1 MIKGTG
7 KYVYLAD
14 EENGIVLQRQK
25 KMISRNSNLRQT
37 LIKFLKIRS
46 SPAIVDFVINH
57 RQPPLIERNPSWKI
71 LEAQS
76 RGNDGGGG
84 GGRGGRSGGYH
95 SGGGG
100 GCGGDGGRREY
111 GYNGGG
117 WWRWLPNLH
126 PQNLEHKTSS
136 TRSSSTKP

>member
-1 MIKGTG
+1 MDAIEGR
-7 KYVYLAD
+7 
-14 EENGIVLQRQK
+14 NRQK
-25 KMISRNSNLRQT
+25 LDGRNITMN
-37 LIKFLKIRS
+37 
-46 SPAIVDFVINH
+46 
-57 RQPPLIERNPSWKI
+57 
-71 LEAQS
+71 EAQS
-76 RGNDGGGG
+76 RGNNGGGG
-84 GGRGGRSGGYH
+84 GGRGGRSGGYR

-100 GCGGDGGRREY
+100 GCRGDGGRREY

>member
-1 MIKGTG
+1 MEVSTCMSAR
-7 KYVYLAD
+7 LSAFSH
-14 EENGIVLQRQK
+14 IVR
-25 KMISRNSNLRQT
+25 ISALYK
-37 LIKFLKIRS
+37 L
-46 SPAIVDFVINH
+46 
-57 RQPPLIERNPSWKI
+57 NPF

-84 GGRGGRSGGYH
+84 GEHGGRSGGYR

-117 WWRWLPNLH
+117 WWRWLSNLH

>member
-1 MIKGTG
+1 MDAIEG
-7 KYVYLAD
+7 
-14 EENGIVLQRQK
+14 
-25 KMISRNSNLRQT
+25 RNRHNL
-37 LIKFLKIRS
+37 
-46 SPAIVDFVINH
+46 DG
-57 RQPPLIERNPSWKI
+57 RNI
-71 LEAQS
+71 TMNEAQS

-84 GGRGGRSGGYH
+84 GGRGGRS

-100 GCGGDGGRREY
+100 GYGDDGGRREY
-111 GYNGGG
+111 GYNGRG